1 MKREQEAFIG
11 ASEIPSAGPA
21 VQFDAEGD
29 VPEALIQSL
38 LDEAHQLAGT
48 APSMVFVHVGRMPC
62 TLVFTEPAPQPLV
75 RAMMKLLG
83 GGMLTPVRLEDLPLR
98 PLLRLDAKGF
108 SLFVA
113 PVLADEEVAA

>member
-1 MKREQEAFIG
+1 MREKEAFIA
-11 ASEIPSAGPA
+11 ASEIPTEGSA

-38 LDEAHQLAGT
+38 LDEAHCLART
-48 APSMVFVHVGRMPC
+48 QPSMVFVHTGRVPC

-83 GGMLTPVRLEDLPLR
+83 GGMLTPVRLEDVPLR
-98 PLLRLDAKGF
+98 PLLRLDEKGF

-113 PVLADEEVAA
+113 PVLGDEEVTA